1 MADEKIV
8 VMERGKENRTLSWGV
23 TPESKAYVRETSG
36 GGDLIEMMFDAAER
50 ETTVTFEHAA
60 RFGKAGREEPSLAP
74 PPAAPPYQRERCS
87 PRVMSPAATS
97 AMACCFSDAVSWM
110 MLSS

>member
-36 GGDLIEMMFDAAER
+36 GDR
-50 ETTVTFEHAA
+50 KSV
-60 RFGKAGREEPSLAP
+60 
-74 PPAAPPYQRERCS
+74 
-87 PRVMSPAATS
+87 V
-97 AMACCFSDAVSWM
+97 
-110 MLSS
+110 